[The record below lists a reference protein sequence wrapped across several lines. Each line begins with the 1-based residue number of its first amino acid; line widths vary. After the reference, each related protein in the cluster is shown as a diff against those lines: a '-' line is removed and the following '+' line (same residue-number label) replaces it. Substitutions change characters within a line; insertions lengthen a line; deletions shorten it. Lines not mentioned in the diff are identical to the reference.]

1 MNQQAAGLLERD
13 QAKTFI
19 YAFLFGAGNDKI
31 GKIINGDMEDGKAIK
46 RKFLKATPAIKSLR
60 DAVQNALVEMDRGR
74 IVRWKRHYLRGLD
87 GRLLHV
93 RSVHSALNL
102 LLQSAGA
109 LICKK
114 WIVLTEQHLIE
125 QGLKHGW
132 DGDFAFMAW
141 IHDEFQCACRTEEIA
156 ALVVSTA
163 QAAMRETQEFFGFR
177 MQLDTEG
184 KIGQNWADCH

>member
-1 MNQQAAGLLERD
+1 MEC
-13 QAKTFI
+13 KSI
-19 YAFLFGAGNDKI
+19 YAFLYGAGDAKI
-31 GKIINGDMEDGKAIK
+31 GRIIKGDAADGKAIK

-60 DAVQNALVEMDRGR
+60 DAVQNALVETDRGR

-93 RSVHSALNL
+93 RSPHSALNL

-114 WIVLTEQHLIE
+114 WIVLTEQRLVA

-141 IHDEFQCACRTEEIA
+141 IHDEFQCACRTPEIA
-156 ALVVSTA
+156 QRVLDTA
-163 QAAMRETQEFFGFR
+163 QAAMRETQEYFGFR

-184 KIGQNWADCH
+184 KIGTNWADCH